1 MASGDIAGRKVLNRY
16 KILERLGGGGMSVV
30 WKAYDLVLDRN
41 VALKVLRPE
50 MSEDD
55 EFISRFRR
63 EAQSVASLSHPNI
76 VSIYDVGEDSGLYFI
91 VMELVEGETLRD
103 RLKARGRLPVSEALE
118 ITSKICQGLGH
129 AHARRII
136 HRDIKPQNILITPQ
150 GDVKVADF
158 GIARALGGVS
168 TTSRDVVIGSAPYL
182 SPEQAKNGTVS
193 VRSDLYSLGV
203 VLYEML
209 TGKPP
214 FGGESPVAVA
224 LQHVQGEVPKVA
236 DARPDVPPQV
246 DELVQV
252 ALAKNPADRF
262 SSADHMLGAIKS
274 VQTGVRRDSPS
285 KTKGENKASAVPSRG
300 DEGDLGRQ
308 RGKKRRMSVGAKV
321 FLALTVVVLC
331 LGAYAFWRIR
341 AWITVPILPV
351 PDVVGKNY
359 IEAQDIINEA
369 GFVFQIAGERPHDT
383 MARGQVIEQSPLGG
397 EQAKKGRVVYCL
409 ISKGQN
415 LTRVPEVRG
424 MTQIQAV
431 VEIQNAGVQ
440 LGNIREVASDTV
452 AKGLVISQ
460 NPYPGLDVPRDSFVD
475 LEISKGAE
483 PVTAIVPDVIGKMQ
497 DEAVRL
503 IEERI
508 LDMGNVVLMED
519 ANAPEGQVLSQSPE
533 PGQEVPL
540 RTKVTLIVASR
551 PGANEY
557 TAVRV
562 VEAPYDPRGGMVN
575 VQVFVKDQQGERQ
588 VFDGNLR
595 SGESR
600 EIRFTWQ
607 GASAVVR
614 TIIGGKVSV
623 ETIRPPGQ

>member
-91 VMELVEGETLRD
+91 IMELVEGETLRD
-103 RLKARGRLPVSEALE
+103 MLRARGRLSVPEALQ
-118 ITSKICQGLGH
+118 ITSKICQGLAH

-182 SPEQAKNGTVS
+182 SPEQAKNGTVT
-193 VRSDLYSLGV
+193 VHSDLYSLGV

-214 FGGESPVAVA
+214 FGGDSPVAVA
-224 LQHVQGEVPKVA
+224 LQHVQGEVPRVGSS
-236 DARPDVPPQV
+236 RPDVPPEV
-246 DELVQV
+246 DELVQK

-262 SSADHMLGAIKS
+262 SSAEHMLEAIRS
-274 VQTGVRRDSPS
+274 IETGVRLESPPS
-285 KTKGENKASAVPSRG
+285 KSVEREASVKLSEG
-300 DEGDLGRQ
+300 DEVDLGR
-308 RGKKRRMSVGAKV
+308 RPVKRRRMSAGAKV
-321 FLALTVVVLC
+321 FLALAVVVLV
-331 LGAYAFWRIR
+331 LGTYAFLRIK
-341 AWITVPILPV
+341 AWLTVPILTV

-359 IEAQDIINEA
+359 IEAQNIVNEA

-383 MARGQVIEQSPLGG
+383 LARGQVIEQNPLGG
-397 EQAKKGRVVYCL
+397 EQAKKGRVIYCL
-409 ISKGQN
+409 ISKGQS
-415 LTRVPEVRG
+415 LARVPEVRG
-424 MTQIQAV
+424 MTQTEAI
-431 VEIQNAGVQ
+431 VEIQNAGIQV
-440 LGNIREVASDTV
+440 GNIREVASDTV
-452 AKGLVISQ
+452 AKGLVIGQ

-475 LEISKGAE
+475 LEVSKGPEPITAE
-483 PVTAIVPDVIGKMQ
+483 VPDVIGKMQ

-503 IEERI
+503 IEERL
-508 LDMGNVVLMED
+508 LDVGNIVLRED
-519 ANAPEGQVLSQSPE
+519 PDVPEGRVISQSPE
-533 PGQEVPL
+533 PGEEVPF
-540 RTKVTLIVASR
+540 RTKVSLVVASR
-551 PGANEY
+551 PGANEH
-557 TAVRV
+557 TAVKV

-595 SGESR
+595 SGERR

-607 GASAVVR
+607 GSSAVVR
-614 TIIGGKVSV
+614 TIVGGKVSIQ
-623 ETIRPPGQ
+623 TIRPPRQ